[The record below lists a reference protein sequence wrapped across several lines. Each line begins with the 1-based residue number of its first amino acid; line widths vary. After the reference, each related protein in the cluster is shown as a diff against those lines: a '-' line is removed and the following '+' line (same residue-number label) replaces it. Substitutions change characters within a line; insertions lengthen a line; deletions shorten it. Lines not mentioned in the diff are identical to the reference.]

1 MAINKQTVLRILYR
15 NLSNGYR
22 DIDGD
27 WVEGSIDKRAIDE
40 IEALPDIAE
49 TPIQILSED
58 DPRIGILI

>member
-27 WVEGSIDKRAIDE
+27 WVEGSIDKSAIDE
-40 IEALPDIAE
+40 IEALPDNAE